1 MSLRSPGRVA
11 GEICDLGAGYQEGT
25 KVKATNILVTK
36 GDLGHVNTGTSPP
49 SWRSTPASAGTL
61 GPFGLILETITVAEA
76 SGRVSV
82 MTEGIGIVK
91 ADGVCLVG
99 GKVQA
104 SSTTIGRVSPFVA
117 TDVTASPTETTI
129 ETGMR
134 DLGRTVGVC
143 LGSADTFDTSN
154 AANGVDQGLVAVDFR
169 HGGGA

>member
-1 MSLRSPGRVA
+1 MSLRSPGRVV

-49 SWRSTPASAGTL
+49 SWRSTPAAAGTK

-76 SGRVSV
+76 IGRVSV
-82 MTEGIGIVK
+82 MTDGIGIVK
-91 ADGVCLVG
+91 ADGVCAVG
-99 GKVQA
+99 QEVQA
-104 SSTTIGRVSPFVA
+104 SAVTIGRVAPFAVVDA
-117 TDVTASPTETTI
+117 QDRLRV
-129 ETGMR
+129 
-134 DLGRTVGVC
+134 VGVC